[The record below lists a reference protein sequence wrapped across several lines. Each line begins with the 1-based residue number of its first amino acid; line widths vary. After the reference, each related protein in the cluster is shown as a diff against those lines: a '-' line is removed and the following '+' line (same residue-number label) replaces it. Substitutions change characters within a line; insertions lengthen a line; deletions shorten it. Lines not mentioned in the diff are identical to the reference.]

1 MNRRRMLLNKEDK
14 RFFIFEEGEGFMN
27 GFNAADS
34 SYAVITDDFISLNNT
49 RGARINLSAAGDS
62 FNDFSVAYF
71 ECEVI
76 SGDSSY
82 VGYNYY
88 SGGNIPV
95 AGKYKE
101 VSAKARMV
109 YTVPIYHDETN
120 EFGIFNAKTGYGNC
134 AFTKC
139 YNIWLE

>member
-1 MNRRRMLLNKEDK
+1 MNRRRMMMSGDS
-14 RFFIFEEGEGFMN
+14 RFFVFKEGEGFLE
-27 GFNAADS
+27 GFSAIDS
-34 SYAVITDDFISLNNT
+34 SAVISKDFISLNNT
-49 RGARINLSAAGDS
+49 RGARINLNITSDS
-62 FNDFSVAYF
+62 FDNFSLAHF

-95 AGKYKE
+95 SGKYKE
-101 VSAKARMV
+101 VSAKARTV
-109 YTVPIYHDETN
+109 YTVPIYHNETN

>member
-1 MNRRRMLLNKEDK
+1 MKERRRMMMGGDSK
-14 RFFIFEEGEGFMN
+14 FFVFKEGEGFMN
-27 GFNAADS
+27 GFNAKDS
-34 SYAVITDDFISLNNT
+34 SAVITDDFISLNNT
-49 RGARINLSAAGDS
+49 RGARINFSATSDS

-88 SGGNIPV
+88 SGGNVPV
-95 AGKYKE
+95 SGKYKE
-101 VSAKARMV
+101 VTKKSREI
-109 YTVPIYHDETN
+109 YTVPIDHDETN
-120 EFGIFNAKTGYGNC
+120 EFGIFNAKSGYGSY
-134 AFTKC
+134 AYTKC